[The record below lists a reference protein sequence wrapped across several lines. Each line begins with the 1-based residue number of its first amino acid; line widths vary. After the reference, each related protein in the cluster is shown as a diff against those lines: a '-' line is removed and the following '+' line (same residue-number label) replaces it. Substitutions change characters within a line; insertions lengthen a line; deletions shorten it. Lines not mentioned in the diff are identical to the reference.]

1 MKKKIVTRHQAAHA
15 ELTARPPPA
24 VASTAHAAHGSCH
37 GRPLARARARSLAP
51 LIGSATAC
59 AAAARAGAVG
69 GVAAAPRV
77 ARASAVRHRPPRP
90 PRLRASPRLAYR
102 RRRAAARAA
111 DAARRGPALA
121 SRKRLGAARALHSTS
136 LTPREVSMSTALR
149 TSCGPRLMMID
160 VVLTYWSMAP
170 TTLPP
175 GWPGSAPGALRTC
188 VRHACGPCVRPTQ
201 HRIGALPKK
210 TARNPRTLG

>member
-1 MKKKIVTRHQAAHA
+1 MTGYRITDAERGTTTTPPVPHMTRRTGH
-15 ELTARPPPA
+15 TR
-24 VASTAHAAHGSCH
+24 
-37 GRPLARARARSLAP
+37 RLARARARSLAP

-77 ARASAVRHRPPRP
+77 ARASAVRHCPPRP
-90 PRLRASPRLAYR
+90 PRLRASPRLACR

-136 LTPREVSMSTALR
+136 LTPREVSMSTAFANKLWSSADDDRRRADVLVDGTNDPAARVARIGPWRSQDMR
-149 TSCGPRLMMID
+149 T
-160 VVLTYWSMAP
+160 A
-170 TTLPP
+170 
-175 GWPGSAPGALRTC
+175 
-188 VRHACGPCVRPTQ
+188 CVRPM
-201 HRIGALPKK
+201 R
-210 TARNPRTLG
+210 TAHPAPNRCLAREKGLYL